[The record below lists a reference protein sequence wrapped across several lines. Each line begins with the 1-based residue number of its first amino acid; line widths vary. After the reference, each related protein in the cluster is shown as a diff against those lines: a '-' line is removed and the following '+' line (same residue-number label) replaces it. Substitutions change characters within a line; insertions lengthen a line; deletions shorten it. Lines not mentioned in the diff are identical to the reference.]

1 MPAPRFTQI
10 QIPSG
15 ASSVTGIATVGN
27 IFNKAITQAQ
37 GGLTAYQEGVD
48 KRLQSDIDYNTNN
61 VRRRIE
67 GAVDERQ
74 FGQAEDLVSASNL
87 AQYGPRIDRDA
98 LLDGRGERRQKE
110 TDYNTDNIIREVN
123 SLIQQNDFDGANT
136 LLSNIDG
143 SLVDQAALDASSAN
157 VYDQQGDFNTDSYS
171 RQIRQATNLGKFGAV
186 ESDINELGNEAN
198 VDISLLEQALIN
210 QRPVSAQGS
219 ADEVGADARN
229 TIQERRLN
237 NARAIQGAISA
248 IPPEYAGVVTVDQAN
263 NLQGVGN
270 LPADL
275 QEKFANDVRSN
286 GRVGYIP
293 NEQERLRD
301 FFNPETSP
309 LGKDFDSYTPT
320 ERDALYG
327 RVKAIRQEY
336 TQISDKAAATL
347 AITQDSNTKTRDEA
361 VKVATDTHN
370 LNIAAFG
377 GNPESLERIRS
388 SAGSAIKH
396 IDTLGLGEYEY
407 DFTGDEVSGNKLND
421 LVLDS
426 LKAGY
431 TDDDIIIALEYS
443 ELFDSGIIF
452 EDDRQVDVSRFNKY
466 LRDNV
471 INSTQKKRV
480 NKAIAANAELAE
492 SIKLADD
499 DLIKANNVAN
509 RAAFTSSG
517 VTNVAGNNSVLDRAL
532 GAPDRQAAQE
542 VADQQQA
549 AQAAAAQQ
557 QAAQEIAA
565 QSTRSAPIPG
575 QGLLGT
581 IPSDVQKSVK
591 NFFSGPGASSPPSAV
606 GPGLGGGS
614 GIVPVNGNTGDN
626 SVADTEK
633 IISDLAGSIAAL
645 GSSSGS
651 QGNNLLPGPGGGN
664 NPNPASVST
673 PIPSTDYVGD
683 AGKAINDLAS
693 DIVSSGGRAADDVAS
708 YINDIVKDVVN
719 SDLSQGNDATR
730 GGVNPN
736 LRNGSTAIPPTDYV
750 GNIDKAI
757 NEFASDIASSS
768 SDTASSVSN
777 KITNFVRAITDS
789 SNTAAEGLVDSI
801 AAIGSSS
808 GSRGNDA
815 ARGGVNPN
823 PTPESTPIP
832 STDSAVNRLAKGIAD
847 SGRGAINGLAD
858 SGSSIANSIANFG
871 TGVASNV
878 TDTGKRISDD
888 LSRFGSDVIDLTN
901 DAVSPIKATAAS
913 ITGALNKISDDA
925 VSALS
930 GIINSLTSNGEV
942 DGTTGVSTLSK
953 DAEIDQASASEY
965 ASIRDNNRAAF
976 AKEENPDV
984 LARVDNE
991 LNYYSS
997 TGKGVAG
1004 HELVRK
1010 QVLGLIR
1017 KNLNAPISNKSKR
1030 IFTELFEFMLELD
1043 SKRIPSKEYF
1053 DAFAQ
1058 KYLQNKPKP
1067 K

>member
-27 IFNKAITQAQ
+27 IFNKAIKQAQ

-157 VYDQQGDFNTDSYS
+157 VYDQQGDFNTDNYS
-171 RQIRQATNLGKFGAV
+171 RQISQATNLRKFGAV
-186 ESDINELGNEAN
+186 ESDINELSNEAN

-210 QRPVSAQGS
+210 QRPVSARGS

-229 TIQERRLN
+229 TIQERGLN

-248 IPPEYAGVVTVDQAN
+248 IPSEYAGVVTVDQAN

-286 GRVGYIP
+286 GRVGDIP

-309 LGKDFDSYTPT
+309 LGKDFDSYTPA

-327 RVKAIRQEY
+327 RLKAIRQEY

-377 GNPESLERIRS
+377 GTPKSLERIRS

-396 IDTLGLGEYEY
+396 IDTLGLGEYEF

-591 NFFSGPGASSPPSAV
+591 NFFSGPGASSPPSEV

-614 GIVPVNGNTGDN
+614 GIVPDNVDFIQEIKNSLAKLEQLDSEPNTAN
-626 SVADTEK
+626 
-633 IISDLAGSIAAL
+633 L
-645 GSSSGS
+645 GEEIKRVVGTTVS
-651 QGNNLLPGPGGGN
+651 Q
-664 NPNPASVST
+664 
-673 PIPSTDYVGD
+673 
-683 AGKAINDLAS
+683 
-693 DIVSSGGRAADDVAS
+693 
-708 YINDIVKDVVN
+708 
-719 SDLSQGNDATR
+719 
-730 GGVNPN
+730 VNP
-736 LRNGSTAIPPTDYV
+736 RNTSADSALLTDGNASTS
-750 GNIDKAI
+750 G
-757 NEFASDIASSS
+757 EASS
-768 SDTASSVSN
+768 
-777 KITNFVRAITDS
+777 
-789 SNTAAEGLVDSI
+789 
-801 AAIGSSS
+801 
-808 GSRGNDA
+808 
-815 ARGGVNPN
+815 
-823 PTPESTPIP
+823 
-832 STDSAVNRLAKGIAD
+832 RLAQQ
-847 SGRGAINGLAD
+847 
-858 SGSSIANSIANFG
+858 IANPSVNNQG
-871 TGVASNV
+871 T
-878 TDTGKRISDD
+878 
-888 LSRFGSDVIDLTN
+888 
-901 DAVSPIKATAAS
+901 DA
-913 ITGALNKISDDA
+913 ITGASNLVNQEINNINS

-930 GIINSLTSNGEV
+930 SIINSLTSNGEV
-942 DGTTGVSTLSK
+942 DGTTGVSILSE
-953 DAEIDQASASEY
+953 DAEIDQASASKY
-965 ASIRDNNRAAF
+965 TSIRDNNRAAF

-1010 QVLGLIR
+1010 EVLGLIR
-1017 KNLNAPISNKSKR
+1017 KNLGAPISNKNKR

-1043 SKRIPSKEYF
+1043 SKRVSSKEYF

-1058 KYLQNKPKP
+1058 KYSQNKPKP